1 MKAASVHELKKE
13 LTALEPKELAE
24 LCLRLAKF
32 KKENKELLTFLMYE
46 AHDVPAFLIELKK
59 EIETQFA
66 EMNRDNLY
74 LTKKSLRKILRI
86 TNKYIR
92 YIGTKEAA
100 AELLI
105 FFMSNIKKSNIPI
118 HKGAVLSNMYMTQL
132 KKINLLI
139 DQLDEDLQHDYRK
152 ELEEVKIEKPPF
164 KLFG

>member
-1 MKAASVHELKKE
+1 MKSATVNELKKE

-24 LCLRLAKF
+24 LCIRLAKF

-46 AHDVPAFLIELKK
+46 AHDVRSFIVELKK

-66 EMNRDNLY
+66 DMNRDNLY

-92 YIGTKEAA
+92 YIGTKESA

-105 FFMSNIKKSNIPI
+105 FYIVQIKKSEIPV
-118 HKGAVLSNMYMTQL
+118 HSGAVLSNLYMNQL
-132 KKINLLI
+132 KKINSTI
-139 DQLDEDLQHDYRK
+139 DALDEDLQHDYRK
-152 ELEEVKIEKPPF
+152 ELEEWVILK
-164 KLFG
+164 

>member
-1 MKAASVHELKKE
+1 MKSATVHELKKE

-32 KKENKELLTFLMYE
+32 KKENKELLTFLLYE
-46 AHDVPAFLIELKK
+46 AHDVQTFLVELKI
-59 EIETQFA
+59 EIETQFV

-92 YIGTKEAA
+92 YIGNKESA

-105 FFMSNIKKSNIPI
+105 FFISNIKKFNIPI
-118 HKGAVLSNMYMTQL
+118 HSGAVLSNLYTTQL
-132 KKINLLI
+132 KKINMVI
-139 DQLDEDLQHDYRK
+139 ESLDEDLQHDYRK
-152 ELEEVKIEKPPF
+152 ELEECIILK
-164 KLFG
+164 

>member
-1 MKAASVHELKKE
+1 MKSATVHELKKE

-32 KKENKELLTFLMYE
+32 KKENKELLTFLLYE
-46 AHDVPAFLIELKK
+46 AHDVQAFLFELKK
-59 EIETQFA
+59 EIETQFT

-92 YIGTKEAA
+92 YIGNKESA

-105 FFMSNIKKSNIPI
+105 FFISNIKKFNIPI
-118 HKGAVLSNMYMTQL
+118 HGGAVLSNLYTTQL
-132 KKINLLI
+132 KKVNQVIES
-139 DQLDEDLQHDYRK
+139 LDEDLQHDYRK
-152 ELEEVKIEKPPF
+152 ELEEVIILK
-164 KLFG
+164 

>member
-13 LTALEPKELAE
+13 LTALEPKELDE

-32 KKENKELLTFLMYE
+32 KKDNKELLTFHMYE

-86 TNKYIR
+86 VNKYIR

-105 FFMSNIKKSNIPI
+105 FFISNITCRI
-118 HKGAVLSNMYMTQL
+118 
-132 KKINLLI
+132 
-139 DQLDEDLQHDYRK
+139 
-152 ELEEVKIEKPPF
+152 
-164 KLFG
+164 KLNNGL

>member
-1 MKAASVHELKKE
+1 MKAATVHELKKE

-46 AHDVPAFLIELKK
+46 AHNVPAFLVELKA
-59 EIETQFA
+59 EIESQFA

-105 FFMSNIKKSNIPI
+105 FFLSNIKKTGIPV
-118 HKGAVLSNMYMTQL
+118 HKTAALANLYMGQL
-132 KKINLLI
+132 KKINQLI
-139 DQLDEDLQHDYRK
+139 DQLDEDLQHDYRI
-152 ELEEVKIEKPPF
+152 ELDQAKIEKPPTR
-164 KLFG
+164 LFG

>member
-1 MKAASVHELKKE
+1 MKSATVHELKKE
-13 LTALEPKELAE
+13 LTALDPKELAE

-46 AHDVPAFLIELKK
+46 AHDVQAFLVELKK
-59 EIETQFA
+59 EIEIQFS

-92 YIGTKEAA
+92 YIGSKEAA

-105 FFMSNIKKSNIPI
+105 FFIYNIKKSNIPI
-118 HKGAVLSNMYMTQL
+118 HSGAVLSNLYMNQL
-132 KKINLLI
+132 KKINSI
-139 DQLDEDLQHDYRK
+139 IESLDEDLQHDYRV
-152 ELEEVKIEKPPF
+152 ELENYVILK
-164 KLFG
+164 

>member
-1 MKAASVHELKKE
+1 MKSATVTELKKE

-24 LCLRLAKF
+24 LCIRLAKF

-46 AHDVPAFLIELKK
+46 AHDVRSFIVELKK

-105 FFMSNIKKSNIPI
+105 FFMMQIKKCGIPI
-118 HKGAVLSNMYMTQL
+118 HSGAVLSNLYMNQL
-132 KKINLLI
+132 KKINSTI
-139 DQLDEDLQHDYRK
+139 ETLDEDLQHDYRK
-152 ELEEVKIEKPPF
+152 ELDEWVIEKY
-164 KLFG
+164 

>member
-13 LTALEPKELAE
+13 LSELDPKELSE

-32 KKENKELLTFLMYE
+32 KKENKELLTFLIYE

-59 EIETQFA
+59 EIETQFS

-92 YIGTKEAA
+92 YIGSKEAA

-105 FFMSNIKKSNIPI
+105 YFIAQIKKFQIPI
-118 HKGAVLSNMYMTQL
+118 HSGAVLSNMYATQL
-132 KKINLLI
+132 KKINQLI
-139 DQLDEDLQHDYRK
+139 ADLDEDLQYDYKR
-152 ELEEVKIEKPPF
+152 ELELWVIEK
-164 KLFG
+164 